1 MKQDYDRKPFSERVE
16 EGWQSFQEGEGR
28 LREMLNERQSGEAVA
43 ELCRQL
49 LAPAFTEPY
58 FELGFN
64 GSRYELILSPDGDR
78 SRIFKLLYF
87 ADKAPEEVRRYWD
100 ILVGRQPASGFV
112 LRMHDRDIG
121 TADAR
126 VWVEEM
132 EDQQI
137 GLSIYCEKLIPL
149 FMENENQAYGL
160 MYVLLDQAIG
170 ELSAI
175 RYVRDMKLLETP
187 LEGEDISLDSL
198 QEYLL
203 KDRKPVA
210 ADDICQWYSAYKMQ
224 PAEEENWDLREDVIA
239 GVTTCFPVISAYY
252 REEDSIMEEFCQD
265 GAVPGF
271 FYYSLNGIPR
281 NEILDLRDWLEQEIS
296 HKCKDTVLFTG
307 GATGVWYGYL
317 DFIAWNL
324 TAVLDAAVEVFGDSS
339 VREAHF
345 HTFRRKEGS
354 ILMKE
359 EEAPEQG

>member
-1 MKQDYDRKPFSERVE
+1 M
-16 EGWQSFQEGEGR
+16 
-28 LREMLNERQSGEAVA
+28 
-43 ELCRQL
+43 
-49 LAPAFTEPY
+49 
-58 FELGFN
+58 
-64 GSRYELILSPDGDR
+64 
-78 SRIFKLLYF
+78 
-87 ADKAPEEVRRYWD
+87 
-100 ILVGRQPASGFV
+100 
-112 LRMHDRDIG
+112 
-121 TADAR
+121 

-137 GLSIYCEKLIPL
+137 GLSIYCEKLLPL
-149 FMENENQAYGL
+149 LMENENQAYGL

-203 KDRKPVA
+203 KNRKPVA
-210 ADDICQWYSAYKMQ
+210 ADDLCQWYSAYKMQ
-224 PAEEENWDLREDVIA
+224 PSEKEDWDLREDVIA

-281 NEILDLRDWLEQEIS
+281 DEI
-296 HKCKDTVLFTG
+296 
-307 GATGVWYGYL
+307 L

-324 TAVLDAAVEVFGDSS
+324 TAVLDAAVEVFGDSP

-359 EEAPEQG
+359 EEAPE